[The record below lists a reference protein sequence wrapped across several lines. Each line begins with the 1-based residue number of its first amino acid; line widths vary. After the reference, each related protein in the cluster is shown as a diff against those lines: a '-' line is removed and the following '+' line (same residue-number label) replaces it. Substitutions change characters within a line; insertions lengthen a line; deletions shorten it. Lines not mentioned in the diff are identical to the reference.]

1 MFAKNIILMVLSL
14 YLVFQPTYGE
24 DYAKEVQEL
33 FGLIPTLN
41 LYHRGNKSYYIGNIF
56 KGNVLHA
63 EQFCRYHDMNL
74 LNIETQEENN
84 FLEEKLLEAGPPNE
98 FFLTS
103 FTRIPDNKLWI
114 SLTSGK
120 SLQYFNWQ
128 KDEPNNVVKEE
139 QCILVRVE
147 NKQLKWYDGFC
158 WTPYYFICEVI
169 WTKTDQKLL
178 QILKNKLEKQIEV
191 QGNIRMTVATPPVH

>member
-1 MFAKNIILMVLSL
+1 MKMLFKNIIFVVLSMYMIL
-14 YLVFQPTYGE
+14 QHTYGE

-33 FGLIPTLN
+33 FGLRNTIPTLN

-56 KGNVLHA
+56 KANVLHA

-74 LNIETQEENN
+74 VNIETQEENN
-84 FLEEKLLEAGPPNE
+84 FLEEKLFEAGPPDE

-103 FTRIPDNKLWI
+103 LNRIPNNKLWI

-120 SLQYFNWQ
+120 SLKYFNWQ
-128 KDEPNNVVKEE
+128 KDEPNNVKKEE
-139 QCILVRVE
+139 QCIIVRTV
-147 NKQLKWYDGFC
+147 NKELKWYDGFC
-158 WTPYYFICEVI
+158 WDFYYFICEVI

-178 QILKNKLEKQIEV
+178 QIIRDKLEKQIEA
-191 QGNIRMTVATPPVH
+191 QA